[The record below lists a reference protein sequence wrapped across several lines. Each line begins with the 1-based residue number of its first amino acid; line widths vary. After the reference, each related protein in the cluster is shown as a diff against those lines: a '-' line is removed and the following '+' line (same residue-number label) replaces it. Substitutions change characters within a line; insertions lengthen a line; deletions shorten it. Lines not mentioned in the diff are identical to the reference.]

1 MRISR
6 TTGERQ
12 ETSLSAQGLA
22 QDSCAHSCA
31 HSGADS
37 GADSC
42 VHLRLVSKP
51 TDRRIVESVAELAES
66 VASGLEFVLVR
77 VLLTGGHKPRLQV
90 IAERQD
96 GSFTVDDCATLS
108 RALSARLDA
117 QDETH
122 SETHSK
128 AHSKLHSKTHSELHG
143 EVHGEAHSEAHSSAG
158 DSATTSKPTS
168 TDSFLHPFLQS
179 AYVLEVSSPGV
190 ERPLT
195 RVQDFS
201 TFAGSLVNLRLNST
215 ASQKRKNYHGTLIGL
230 QENNLLLELPEDED
244 TLTIPLAQVA
254 EVSLHFMPP
263 AKAQKTK
270 TQKGTKKGRSKKSA
284 PLSNLSSKPVP
295 SRHNNTRHN
304 NTSHNNNDAKANRVA
319 L

>member
-22 QDSCAHSCA
+22 QDSFAHSCA
-31 HSGADS
+31 HSGA
-37 GADSC
+37 ASC
-42 VHLRLVSKP
+42 AHLRLVSKP
-51 TDRRIVESVAELAES
+51 SDRRIVESVAGLAES
-66 VASGLEFVLVR
+66 VASGLGFVLVR
-77 VLLTGGHKPRLQV
+77 VLLTGGHKPRLQI

-117 QDETH
+117 QDEAH
-122 SETHSK
+122 SETHNKAHSKVHSK
-128 AHSKLHSKTHSELHG
+128 AHSEAHSKTHSE
-143 EVHGEAHSEAHSSAG
+143 VHSSAG

-215 ASQKRKNYHGTLIGL
+215 TSQKRKNYHGTLIGL
-230 QENNLLLELPEDED
+230 QEDNLLLELPEDED

-254 EVSLHFMPP
+254 EVSLHFVPP

-270 TQKGTKKGRSKKSA
+270 TQKGTKKGRGKKST

-295 SRHNNTRHN
+295 SLHN

>member
-22 QDSCAHSCA
+22 QDSCAHS
-31 HSGADS
+31 GADS
-37 GADSC
+37 RADSC

-117 QDETH
+117 QDEAH

-128 AHSKLHSKTHSELHG
+128 VHSKAHSK
-143 EVHGEAHSEAHSSAG
+143 VHSEAHSSAG

-168 TDSFLHPFLQS
+168 TDSFLHPFLHAFLHPFLQS

-230 QENNLLLELPEDED
+230 QEDNLLLELPEDED

-254 EVSLHFMPP
+254 EVSLHFVPP

-270 TQKGTKKGRSKKSA
+270 TQKGTKKGRSKKST

-295 SRHNNTRHN
+295 SLHNNTSHN